1 MWNNLQQ
8 AKVRLGDT
16 VKALTNEALET
27 AHELRHQGDDNGR
40 IAVEAEYS
48 GRNSQGRRPG
58 GGDEEVGKDGRR
70 STDRDHAVSDRL
82 AALKARLGAQNS
94 PSVANVSSP
103 DSDKGD
109 KHRVQALEQKL
120 KDEQDKRLAMERSH
134 RDEVERLKR
143 VVEEERE
150 KVVEQCMQQ
159 GKSEDDGGELV
170 ATKGALEKSQMELEV
185 AKSQLNRLKAQMM
198 ALQEEE
204 EEKIQWRVD
213 AEVKLRMDELG
224 ISSNSNVKDSQLEHD
239 LEIAVDKAQEF
250 EKEASYWQSVAHAKE
265 VELSNMQR
273 ALDDL
278 SYESETAEKLRV
290 EVRVLSKKLSD
301 MESRVEQY
309 KDKCSTCEAE
319 ARMAEQM
326 MAEEKKKA
334 AAAREAEG
342 AARQEMISLQL
353 AYNGIANKLNNVDN
367 DRIFQREFIV
377 DLVKQMASMR
387 HSQALKKAAH
397 VLSLTEAE
405 QKYVFGDDSGS
416 LANTWVTFLQ
426 SQVKE
431 EEEQYSQQ

>member
-16 VKALTNEALET
+16 VKALTHEALET
-27 AHELRHQGDDNGR
+27 AHELRHQGDDSDR
-40 IAVEAEYS
+40 VILEAEHS
-48 GRNSQGRRPG
+48 GRRRPG
-58 GGDEEVGKDGRR
+58 GGDEDVGKDGRR
-70 STDRDHAVSDRL
+70 SAAGDHAVSDRL

-94 PSVANVSSP
+94 PSVASVSSS
-103 DSDKGD
+103 DGDKGE
-109 KHRVQALEQKL
+109 KHRIQALEQKL
-120 KDEQDKRLAMERSH
+120 KEEQDKRLAMETSH

-150 KVVEQCMQQ
+150 KIKEQCMQQ
-159 GKSEDDGGELV
+159 GGKEDDGGELV

-185 AKSQLNRLKAQMM
+185 AKSQLSRLKAQMM
-198 ALQEEE
+198 TLQEEE

-213 AEVKLRMDELG
+213 AEVKLRMDQLG
-224 ISSNSNVKDSQLEHD
+224 ISSTSNVKDSQQLEHD

-250 EKEASYWQSVAHAKE
+250 EKEASYWQSVANAKE

-290 EVRVLSKKLSD
+290 EVRVLLKKLSD

-309 KDKCSTCEAE
+309 KDKCSQCEVE
-319 ARMAEQM
+319 ARNAEQL

-367 DRIFQREFIV
+367 DKIFQREFIV

-405 QKYVFGDDSGS
+405 HKYVFGDDSGS

-431 EEEQYSQQ
+431 EEQ